1 MHEIEYSDGQVIN
14 LEFDEAKHW
23 YKVDGEYVPSV
34 TGILRATVAKPALIY
49 WAVNCGAK
57 FVEEYF
63 GEVSSA
69 DSKLWISEE
78 DVKDLKSGIKSA
90 HSKVSADAIKVGT
103 DAHKYAEDAVSWKL
117 GNSTEVPEMPTDP
130 QTLNSVEAFR
140 NWVKDNEVKWLSS
153 EEKIYNRKLKF
164 AGTVDA
170 VAEVNEE
177 FCVID
182 WKTGSGIYEE
192 MYLQCAAYAKCVEL
206 IYGEEVEKAYILR
219 FDKKTGGF
227 EAQASSEIEENFRA
241 FLGFLEGYRRLK
253 DLENKGSK

>member
-117 GNSTEVPEMPTDP
+117 GNSIEVPEMPTDP

-192 MYLQCAAYAKCVEL
+192 MYLQCAAYAEC
-206 IYGEEVEKAYILR
+206 ISDIHGREVDAFYILR
-219 FDKKTGGF
+219 LDKKTGAY
-227 EAQASSEIEENFRA
+227 EAVRSSDIDEHFSA
-241 FLGFLEGYRRLK
+241 FKHSLGLYHALNTIK
-253 DLENKGSK
+253 NKGK